1 LTGQKSAI
9 GRHPPR
15 FPELPGA
22 TTPLELNNALLNHF
36 FPGSPTNNHHT
47 ILLPCKDIPALY
59 SSEVERA
66 LARPAPSSAPR
77 PDMTPNSDWKRIHNM
92 ALNLILDLLAPLL
105 SHGFHPPSLKKAD
118 GIVLDKAGKPS
129 CDLLSTF
136 RLIVL
141 VKRFPKILERI
152 MNGCLPCVAH
162 VAGVITPHQCG
173 SITRLSV
180 ADACNTLTLEIRTLQ
195 IDKSKVSTLFLD
207 IKEGFDNVNPSSL
220 WSILKSKGV
229 NPSLVPW
236 TGSFLTGGS
245 CRPVFQGFPKVFTPV
260 SVGTPQGSSVSALLL
275 VIYVSRL
282 H

>member
-1 LTGQKSAI
+1 
-9 GRHPPR
+9 
-15 FPELPGA
+15 
-22 TTPLELNNALLNHF
+22 
-36 FPGSPTNNHHT
+36 
-47 ILLPCKDIPALY
+47 
-59 SSEVERA
+59 

-77 PDMTPNSDWKRIHNM
+77 PDMTLNCDWKRIHNV

-129 CDLLSTF
+129 CDLPSTF

-141 VKRFPKILERI
+141 VKPFPKILERI
-152 MNGCLPCVAH
+152 INGCLSCVAL

-173 SITRLSV
+173 SIAGLSV

-220 WSILKSKGV
+220 CSILKAKGV
-229 NPSLVPW
+229 KPYLLPW

-245 CRPVFQGFPKVFTPV
+245 CRLVFQGFPNVFAPV
-260 SVGTPQGSSVSALLL
+260 SVGTPQGSSVSALLF
-275 VIYVSRL
+275 VIYLSRL